1 LRGQWCIYGMMY
13 GMQKTTVYI
22 PEDVKRA
29 LAQVAAARGV
39 SEAELIREA
48 LRALTS
54 QTTPPRPRLPLFKSG
69 KSRLAERVDQ
79 ALSGFGGS

>member
-1 LRGQWCIYGMMY
+1 MMY

-29 LAQVAAARGV
+29 LGQVAAARGV

-48 LRALTS
+48 LRTLTS
-54 QTTPPRPRLPLFKSG
+54 KAAPPHPRLPLFKSG
-69 KSRLAERVDQ
+69 KPKLAERVDE
-79 ALSGFGGS
+79 ALLEFGES

>member
-1 LRGQWCIYGMMY
+1 MMY

-29 LAQVAAARGV
+29 LGQAAAARGV

-48 LRALTS
+48 LRMITS
-54 QTTPPRPRLPLFKSG
+54 STPPPRPRLPLFRSG
-69 KSRLAERVDQ
+69 KPGLAKRMDE
-79 ALSGFGGS
+79 ALEGFGES